1 MALILNIDTSLDTA
15 SVCLGN
21 NDGVLQVAINDN
33 QKDHAAWIHT
43 AINKLLKE
51 TGFPLKSLEAI
62 AVSIGPG
69 SYTGLRI
76 GLSSA
81 KGLCYALD
89 IPLITISTLKMIAS
103 AVKQNATDLICPM
116 VDARRMEVFTG
127 LYNRDL
133 LEISAARALI
143 IDETSFDTFLSSH
156 KILFCGNGSKKL
168 QNILSSPNAS
178 FIEIIP
184 NASQLS
190 DLSQNCYINKQF
202 ANLAYSEPLYI
213 KEFYTPGRK
222 D

>member
-1 MALILNIDTSLDTA
+1 MEFYRWQLTII
-15 SVCLGN
+15 
-21 NDGVLQVAINDN
+21 
-33 QKDHAAWIHT
+33 K
-43 AINKLLKE
+43 
-51 TGFPLKSLEAI
+51 KSAI

-103 AVKQNATDLICPM
+103 AVKQKATDLICPM

-127 LYNRDL
+127 LYNKDL

-178 FIEIIP
+178 FIETIP
-184 NASQLS
+184 NASELS

>member
-1 MALILNIDTSLDTA
+1 
-15 SVCLGN
+15 
-21 NDGVLQVAINDN
+21 
-33 QKDHAAWIHT
+33 
-43 AINKLLKE
+43 
-51 TGFPLKSLEAI
+51 
-62 AVSIGPG
+62 
-69 SYTGLRI
+69 
-76 GLSSA
+76 
-81 KGLCYALD
+81 
-89 IPLITISTLKMIAS
+89 MIAS
-103 AVKQNATDLICPM
+103 AVKQKATDLICPM
-116 VDARRMEVFTG
+116 VDARRLEVFTG
-127 LYNRDL
+127 LYNKDL

-178 FIEIIP
+178 FIETIP
-184 NASQLS
+184 NASELS

>member
-21 NDGVLQVAINDN
+21 NDGVLQVATNDN

-103 AVKQNATDLICPM
+103 AVKQKATDLICPM
-116 VDARRMEVFTG
+116 VDARRLEVFTG
-127 LYNRDL
+127 LYNKDL

-143 IDETSFDTFLSSH
+143 IDETSFDSFLSSH

-178 FIEIIP
+178 FIETIP
-184 NASQLS
+184 NASELS

>member
-103 AVKQNATDLICPM
+103 AVKQKATDLICPM
-116 VDARRMEVFTG
+116 VDARRLEVFTG
-127 LYNRDL
+127 LYNKDL

-143 IDETSFDTFLSSH
+143 IDETSFDTFH
-156 KILFCGNGSKKL
+156 KILFCGKGSKKL

-178 FIEIIP
+178 FIETIP
-184 NASQLS
+184 NASELS